1 MEEAVIRV
9 VEVVDTLR
17 YPLGTKRARVLL
29 LMEPFSNKS
38 VRSFSR
44 KNSKPN
50 RLEDSVVEDMHPARV
65 MVLHHHN
72 MEYQVPA
79 MVYPVSK
86 LAS

>member
-1 MEEAVIRV
+1 MEVAVIRV

-17 YPLGTKRARVLL
+17 YPLATKQTKVLL
-29 LMEPFSNKS
+29 LTEPFSNKS

-50 RLEDSVVEDMHPARV
+50 RLEDSVVEDMHPVRV
-65 MVLHHHN
+65 TVLHHHN
-72 MEYQVPA
+72 MEYQVLA
-79 MVYPVSK
+79 TVYPVTK